1 MYHRNKGFKG
11 YLDATTLNVLFKDLP
26 ILFNSTRYILP
37 LNKAPPTYKSDS
49 FYTLSLIIFS
59 EIVYDAKSISKW
71 GLLRKNNVT

>member
-49 FYTLSLIIFS
+49 FSY
-59 EIVYDAKSISKW
+59 IVSNY
-71 GLLRKNNVT
+71 LFRNCVRR